1 MRRAGPPPRRAVFLD
16 RDGVINRAIV
26 RDGKPFAP
34 VALDE
39 FEILPGVADALL
51 KLREAG
57 FFNVVVTNQPDLAT
71 GKQSA
76 MVLAQM
82 HGRLMTELAL
92 DAIKVCP
99 HVDADRCACRKPQAG
114 LLLDAAR
121 ELDIDLAA
129 SYMVGDRWRDIS
141 AGQRAGCRCFFID
154 YGYDENQPQEQ
165 HISVQSLAKAVDKI
179 LSDSDTIDG

>member
-1 MRRAGPPPRRAVFLD
+1 M
-16 RDGVINRAIV
+16 INRALV
-26 RDGKPFAP
+26 RNGKPFAP

-39 FEILPGVADALL
+39 LEILPGVADALL
-51 KLREAG
+51 KLRDAG
-57 FFNVVVTNQPDLAT
+57 FLNVVVTNQPDLAT

-82 HGRLMTELAL
+82 HDQLMTELAL

-129 SYMVGDRWRDIS
+129 SYMVGDRWRDIT

-154 YGYDENQPQEQ
+154 SGYDEDQPQEQ

-179 LSDSDTIDG
+179 LSDSDTIDGSGGLHE